1 MPVSPSQDDSRCL
14 RTRAVTTAE
23 LTLDVGEKTVKT
35 GGRMTV
41 SVKQKGGRKKQIL
54 QSLCLL
60 LASGFYGRRK
70 VENLREIDEYP

>member
-14 RTRAVTTAE
+14 RTRGVTTAE

-35 GGRMTV
+35 GGND
-41 SVKQKGGRKKQIL
+41 SESEQKEGRKKQIL